1 MQFMRITQAIAFAAA
16 LLAAGAAP
24 ASAAEPVPCAEKS
37 VSAAGVRSTE
47 DVEAFVQC
55 AYEYVQEMGFEEAR
69 RAFHEDARWKSG
81 QFYIFITNPAAD
93 GDHARTPFVF
103 GADPT
108 RAGMPWG
115 DLTDGFGTDLLD
127 EWNRTLALT
136 DRAWVYYGFRNPAD
150 ALVEPK
156 ATYLIRLDW
165 EGNPAVI
172 GSGIYRHDFPGA
184 CPAELVNAAAL
195 DDAQSMA
202 MLEEFVRCAALEV
215 ESKGYFGTLLLET
228 SSRWRAGSIYL
239 FGMDMSGNQL
249 FSGSPVMI
257 GGERAAEWGGD
268 PKATF
273 LGRDMVDVADTFGES
288 YIYYHAPHPATGV
301 MGRKAAFVKRVSAQG
316 APLLVGAGIYLTD

>member
-1 MQFMRITQAIAFAAA
+1 MRIAQTAASLA
-16 LLAAGAAP
+16 VLLAAGVTP
-24 ASAAEPVPCAEKS
+24 ASAAAPIPCAEKS
-37 VSAAGVRSTE
+37 VSAAAIRSTA

-55 AYEYVQEMGFEEAR
+55 AYEYVRDMGFDEAR
-69 RAFHEDARWKSG
+69 RAFHEDVRWKSG
-81 QFYIFITNPAAD
+81 QFYIFVTNPAAD
-93 GDHARTPFVF
+93 GERPRTPFVF
-103 GADPT
+103 GADT
-108 RAGMPWG
+108 SRAGVQWG

-127 EWNRTLALT
+127 DWNRILKLT

-156 ATYLIRLDW
+156 AAYLIRMDW

-172 GSGIYRHDFPGA
+172 GSGIYRRDFPGA

-195 DDAQSMA
+195 DGAQSME

-228 SSRWRAGSIYL
+228 SSRWLAGSIYL

-257 GGERAAEWGGD
+257 GGQPVVEWGRD
-268 PKATF
+268 PKAMF
-273 LGRDMVDVADTFGES
+273 NGRDVIDVADTFGES
-288 YIYYHAPHPATGV
+288 VIYYHAPHPATGV
-301 MGRKAAFVKRVSAQG
+301 MSRKAAFVKRVSAQG
-316 APLLVGAGIYLTD
+316 APLLIGAGIYLTD